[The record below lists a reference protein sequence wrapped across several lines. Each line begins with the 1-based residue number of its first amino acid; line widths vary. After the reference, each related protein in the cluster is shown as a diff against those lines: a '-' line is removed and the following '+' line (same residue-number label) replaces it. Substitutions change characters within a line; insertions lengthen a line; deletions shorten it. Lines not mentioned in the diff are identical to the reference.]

1 VNSAKNLKKP
11 MSEVKKFTVIATS
24 SRPQHEV
31 IEEMCDRVKEIVYSY
46 AGQVPVATA
55 IGVLHVAAK
64 EILDAQ

>member
-1 VNSAKNLKKP
+1 
-11 MSEVKKFTVIATS
+11 MSEIRKFSVVATT

-31 IEEMCDRVKEIVYSY
+31 IEEMCERVKEVVYSY
-46 AGQVPVATA
+46 SGQVPVAAA